1 MHKPKRPYRRWYY
14 VLAVLGFLSIAAGAE
29 TGKWQEVDWKGPG
42 GTRIRA
48 VSRPSKKTPAD
59 QELRPV
65 EKYHRKTL
73 PPQAAARL
81 EGASPAGYPLQAL
94 VIESPPIDGFI
105 PWLAVTATNRK
116 SAELELNAV
125 PYTSVVGSYL
135 TANPQNN
142 FAIGLLD
149 TGAGVSVIGNAAAN
163 TLGLFSGVPD
173 YVTGSTVAI
182 SGVTGSVDAWV
193 SMPFGLFIDGL
204 GAIDPISGLLNT
216 TGMVGEGN
224 LSVAVGR
231 PPVGGAPDLPTAIG
245 APMAVYFASV
255 IHNDQRLT
263 VTRNENTYIGPKVE
277 FFDVDD
283 PRIPEYP
290 IMVPLELRPLGGA
303 AVQYIPCLEL
313 FGGCPDGFGA
323 PQTPSVI
330 IGVSSQSLF
339 FVSSVDLYDG
349 TYSAIDKTR
358 FMLDTGAQVSV
369 VGKRIA
375 ARLGLNM
382 NNPDFLVEV
391 QGVNGEIS
399 IEKGYYLD
407 SVEIPALGEW
417 LSFNN
422 VPVVLLD
429 VASPEGGTLD
439 GIIGMNL
446 FIDYKIV
453 VRGGGLVGMADPSLE
468 VQFMPPGPIDVDYDD
483 DGDVDQDDFAFFQ
496 RCYTGRDIAQT
507 DSACAGA
514 LLDRDTDVDE
524 YDRQRFEEC
533 ATAPGILAA
542 PGCR

>member
-1 MHKPKRPYRRWYY
+1 MHKPKRPYRCFYHGLS
-14 VLAVLGFLSIAAGAE
+14 VLCFLSLAAGAE

-42 GTRIRA
+42 GTRIRGVYHPGKTRQQA
-48 VSRPSKKTPAD
+48 HKSGSAKKF
-59 QELRPV
+59 
-65 EKYHRKTL
+65 YRKML

-81 EGASPAGYPLQAL
+81 EGASTTGTPLQAL
-94 VIESPPIDGFI
+94 VIESPPIDGFV

-116 SAELELNAV
+116 SAELELNAI
-125 PYTSVVGSYL
+125 PYTYVTGSYL
-135 TANPQNN
+135 TADPQNN
-142 FAIGLLD
+142 YAIGLLD
-149 TGAGVSVIGNAAAN
+149 TGAGVSVLGNAAAT

-182 SGVTGSVDAWV
+182 TGVTGSVDAWV

-204 GAIDPISGLLNT
+204 GAIDPVSGLLST

-231 PPVGGAPDLPTAIG
+231 PPAGGAPDLPTAIG

-263 VTRNENTYIGPKVE
+263 VTRNNQTYTGPNVE

-283 PRIPEYP
+283 PSIPEYP

-349 TYSAIDKTR
+349 AYSAIDKTR

-375 ARLGLNM
+375 ARLRLDLNH
-382 NNPDFLVEV
+382 PDFLVEI

-417 LSFNN
+417 LSFTN

-439 GIIGMNL
+439 GIIGTNL
-446 FIDYKIV
+446 FIDYQIV
-453 VRGGGLVGMADPSLE
+453 LRGGGLVGMADPSLE

-514 LLDRDTDVDE
+514 LLDRDNDVDE

-533 ATAPGILAA
+533 ATAPGIAA
-542 PGCR
+542 ASECR